1 MLARR
6 LFETARLRGDDGAE
20 LLLEYFLLCDEGGA
34 CRSYGAEIVL
44 VRGAERESVCVRDIT
59 TSGARIARL
68 LGLLHRNTVTPCTL
82 YEVLDEALD
91 KI

>member
-1 MLARR
+1 MLSRR
-6 LFETARLRGDDGAE
+6 LYETATVGAGDGAQIC
-20 LLLEYFLLCDEGGA
+20 LEYYLLCDEGGA

-59 TSGARIARL
+59 TSDARITRL